1 MCYLLCY
8 IVIFDMFCVF
18 LLIYMLVIRFRDYGS
33 FNKVL
38 GLGPVLVIRFRD
50 YGSFNKVLG
59 LGIGPGQMVCIG
71 PSQMVTRVTIL
82 MALMPLDIGLKP
94 NPLIKYLIKYGL
106 STHSGDW
113 PTSQAGL
120 VA

>member
-1 MCYLLCY
+1 M
-8 IVIFDMFCVF
+8 
-18 LLIYMLVIRFRDYGS
+18 LLIVFYIFYKGFGLSLVHQY
-33 FNKVL
+33 
-38 GLGPVLVIRFRD
+38 
-50 YGSFNKVLG
+50 
-59 LGIGPGQMVCIG
+59 IG